1 MNKKIAGFV
10 IIAAALLAMGV
21 WELWGR
27 ENFSYKEILVVRGD
41 LPANTVVEEKD
52 IETKKSEN
60 PPQNALRAGEEKKI
74 IGMETAQ
81 FVAEDSP
88 LYMEYFRQ
96 SQFATGEETEKEI
109 LSVPADWLLSLPQTI
124 RRGDK
129 VTFYNDKIK
138 VMTAVVAYAKDGSN
152 QEVLSSDK
160 DRLNGTS
167 TVQHIEIV
175 GHRND
180 LVELSRLA
188 GEGKKF
194 TLTYC

>member
-96 SQFATGEETEKEI
+96 SQFATGNGK
-109 LSVPADWLLSLPQTI
+109 
-124 RRGDK
+124 RN
-129 VTFYNDKIK
+129 TFR
-138 VMTAVVAYAKDGSN
+138 SC
-152 QEVLSSDK
+152 
-160 DRLNGTS
+160 
-167 TVQHIEIV
+167 
-175 GHRND
+175 
-180 LVELSRLA
+180 RLA
-188 GEGKKF
+188 AVAAADD
-194 TLTYC
+194 TAR